1 MREFTVTTSQLPE
14 ALRNEIRRNLKAT
27 IAASRETAR
36 QAEKIVVDSSPVDQG
51 FFKEAWM
58 VHNIAKGAELRN
70 DTPHA
75 AIVEEGSRPHMP
87 PREPIRQ
94 WLIRNIENIGLRRAN
109 EGLSIPLADDSGK
122 PRKVKH
128 GSDGKIVSSDN
139 TTIDQI
145 TFLICRSIA
154 KKGTKP
160 YHILKNR
167 QILFLQ
173 LLEKNIRISLSE

>member
-14 ALRNEIRRNLKAT
+14 ALRNEIQRNMKAT

-36 QAEKIVVDSSPVDQG
+36 QAERIVVIASPVDQG
-51 FFKEAWM
+51 FFKEAWS
-58 VHNIAKGAELRN
+58 VHNIVKGAELRN
-70 DTPHA
+70 DAPHA

-94 WLIRNIENIGLRRAN
+94 WLIRNIENIGLSRLE
-109 EGLSIPLADDSGK
+109 EGLSAPLVDNSGK

-128 GSDGKIVSSDN
+128 NNDGEITASDN
-139 TTIDQI
+139 TVINQI
-145 TFLICRSIA
+145 TFLICRGIA

-160 YHILKNR
+160 YHILKSR
-167 QILFLQ
+167 QMLFLQ
-173 LLEKNIRISLSE
+173 LLEKNIRISLSK